1 MTDATPPPATSYVP
15 CQVDPEGWFDRHH
28 RADAVAECRS
38 CPARRWCAR
47 EALQSRAS
55 WGVWAGV
62 WIDGRHE
69 DAAPHLRSIATGVL
83 AQSAAVAAVV
93 IGERLQDAAPASE
106 PAHVPTPLR
115 RPSGSPV
122 PSSVMTAVLARS
134 SGHCEVLAEGCRYTY
149 DRLVSRRLGV
159 AVEETSTPPE
169 LFAACNVCADIVA
182 VLDPKMAANTGY
194 VLDNQRDPTHVPF
207 YWRRSRWVLLDR
219 DGWLTEM
226 ADDVAMA

>member
-1 MTDATPPPATSYVP
+1 MTDATPLPATSCLP
-15 CQVDPEGWFDRHH
+15 CQLDPEGWFDRHH
-28 RADAVAECRS
+28 RVDAVAECRD

-69 DAAPHLRSIATGVL
+69 DAAPHLRAIASGVL
-83 AQSAAVAAVV
+83 AHSSAVAAVL
-93 IGERLQDAAPASE
+93 IEERSKAS
-106 PAHVPTPLR
+106 VTGSGLGRMSTPLR

-122 PSSVMTAVLARS
+122 PRSVMTAVLARS
-134 SGHCEVLAEGCRYTY
+134 SGHCEVMAEGCRYTY
-149 DRLVSRRLGV
+149 DRLMNRRLAV
-159 AVEETSTPPE
+159 AVEEASTPPE
-169 LFAACNVCADIVA
+169 LFAACNVCADMIA
-182 VLDPKMAANTGY
+182 ALDPKLAAKTGY
-194 VLDNQRDPTHVPF
+194 LLDSQRDPTHVPF

-226 ADDVAMA
+226 ADDVATA